1 MTALARGGNLP
12 WNTATAMVRPTTAA
26 MAKIR
31 TVIHMALPLHTSY
44 YLYVTYSV
52 AAARLQVAR
61 AIPAT
66 PAALT
71 PLSDADCLIRT
82 FGSSESTVRIPA
94 HYLIQT
100 DTRGARIGAGL
111 PTPAAPERRHA
122 RQSVN

>member
-12 WNTATAMVRPTTAA
+12 WNTATAMVRPTAAA

-52 AAARLQVAR
+52 AAARARLQVAR
-61 AIPAT
+61 AIPAP

-71 PLSDADCLIRT
+71 PVSDADCLIRT

-100 DTRGARIGAGL
+100 DTRGARIGARL
-111 PTPAAPERRHA
+111 PTLAASE
-122 RQSVN
+122 